1 MKQPSQRVFN
11 DPVSIM
17 SFSKKKHE
25 KSKDEQ
31 NLQALQ
37 ELPRIK
43 PIYNQDVIAGIMED
57 MIRATLEP
65 PVKEDEEKY
74 IPVFGPELCQ
84 TFVVRMKE
92 KLKELE
98 YSRYRLV
105 CVVSIIQKKN
115 QQVDYKMRLCWDPRM
130 DNFIKYYYESAHF
143 YIIGIVFLVYK
154 D

>member
-11 DPVSIM
+11 DPVGIM

-31 NLQALQ
+31 NLQALK

-43 PIYNQDVIAGIMED
+43 PIYNLDVISNIMEKT
-57 MIRATLEP
+57 IRTILEP
-65 PVKEDEEKY
+65 DFKEDEDRY
-74 IPVFGPELCQ
+74 IPTFSPELCQ
-84 TFVVRMKE
+84 QFVVKLLE
-92 KLKELE
+92 KIKKLD

-115 QQVDYKMRLCWDPRM
+115 QQVDYKMKLCWDPRM
-130 DNFIKYYYESAHF
+130 DNFIKYYYEGAHF
-143 YIIGIVFLVYK
+143 YIIGVVFLVYK

>member
-11 DPVSIM
+11 DPVGIM

-31 NLQALQ
+31 NLQALK

-43 PIYNQDVIAGIMED
+43 PIYNLDVITSIMEE
-57 MIRATLEP
+57 IVRATLEP
-65 PVKEDEEKY
+65 EVKEDEDKY
-74 IPVFGPELCQ
+74 VPSFSPELCQ
-84 TFVVRMKE
+84 QFVVKLAEKMKE
-92 KLKELE
+92 LD

-115 QQVDYKMRLCWDPRM
+115 QQVDYKMKVCWDPRM
-130 DNFIKYYYESAHF
+130 DNFIKYYYEGAHF